1 MRKNIALCLICKPS
15 DEEAEVLKRCL
26 INTAPFVDKIF
37 ITITG
42 QNKKCEE
49 VCKLFKA
56 EVSHFDWC
64 YDFAKA
70 RNFNF
75 SQVPKEYEYI
85 LWCDADDVIRGLEN
99 LKETI
104 KKHPADVYTM
114 FYYYDFDE
122 EKNPTIVHHKTRVI
136 KNDNCVEWVGQLH
149 EDFKENRELRRYH
162 IKGIEVLHL
171 SNEKRFENAK
181 KRNLEIAE
189 KNISKD
195 PRSFWN
201 LGNALKAL
209 GENERAVIVFQKFL
223 EKSSSDGEKYI
234 ARLRLSEIYWQ
245 LDKKGQALDEVRLA
259 IGTKPDYPDAYHL
272 AGSLYY
278 ETKQYEKARD
288 SYLSGLAKK
297 PPYYSIIVYNPRDYD
312 YTPMMNLAKT
322 FFSLSRPDMA
332 LILLKQCLIIYPK
345 DEKLKKTIREMEKE
359 TDEFNK
365 IIPILKKLQEIKDKK
380 VLKKEFDKIPDEFKS
395 YPAICNIRNV
405 HFVKEKSSGKDLVF
419 YCGSTAREWDGN
431 TTDIG
436 GSEEA
441 VINLARLFA
450 KNFNVSVYNNCGHKE
465 KKIDGVSYKPFWS
478 WNYRDKQDIVIIW
491 RTPMPCD
498 YEINCD
504 KIFID
509 LHDVI
514 PEKEFTEKR
523 LNKIK
528 KIFVKSKFHR
538 SVFPNIPD
546 NKFAIIPNG
555 INSGEF
561 EKDLERDNL
570 IINTS
575 SPDRGLRKLVDM
587 FPEIKKRVPN
597 VKLKWAYGWG
607 VWDVVH
613 GNDVKKMEWKAKLQA
628 DMKRLGI
635 EELGMIGKEE
645 VNKLYLTANVFAYP
659 SEFAEIDNISLT
671 KALASGAIPVTT
683 DFAAMGEKQ
692 YGGFFI
698 HSEKTKDNWCKNY
711 QFDFSAE
718 IDDKIFVDKIVEVLK
733 GNFQTQRKFV
743 RDKYNWDLI
752 SNKYKNEVSN

>member
-1 MRKNIALCLICKPS
+1 MIALCLIVKPS
-15 DEEAEVLKRCL
+15 DDEAIVLKRCL
-26 INTAPFVDKIF
+26 THASPFVDKIF

-42 QNKKCEE
+42 KNKKVEE

-75 SQVPKEYEYI
+75 SQVPKEYEYLI
-85 LWCDADDVIRGLEN
+85 WCDADDAIRGLDK

-122 EKNPTIVHHKTRVI
+122 EKNPVIVHHKTRVL

-149 EDFKENRELRRYH
+149 EDFKENRKLTRYH

-171 SNEKRFENAK
+171 SDEKRFENAK

-189 KNISKD
+189 KNLTED
-195 PRSFWN
+195 PRSYWN

-209 GENERAVIVFQKFL
+209 GKNEKAVEAFKKFL
-223 EKSSSDGEKYI
+223 ELSSSDDEKYI
-234 ARLRLSEIYWQ
+234 ARLRLSEAYWL
-245 LDKKGQALDEVRLA
+245 LDKKNEAIDEVRFA

-278 ETKQYEKARD
+278 EMKQYEKARD
-288 SYLSGLAKK
+288 SYLAGLAKK

-312 YTPMMNLAKT
+312 YAPMMNLAKA

-345 DEKLKKTIREMEKE
+345 DTRLKKTIKEMEKE
-359 TDEFNK
+359 TKRFNK
-365 IIPILKKLQEIKDKK
+365 VLPILKKLQDTKNKED
-380 VLKKEFDKIPDEFKS
+380 LKKEFDKIPDEFKS
-395 YPAICNIRNV
+395 YPAVCNIRNI
-405 HFVKEKSSGKDLVF
+405 HFIKEKSSGKDIVF
-419 YCGSTAREWDGN
+419 FCGYTSREWDGN

-450 KNFNVSVYNNCGHKE
+450 EKYTVSVYNNCGYKE

-478 WNYRDKQDIVIIW
+478 WNYRDKQDAMFIW
-491 RTPMPCD
+491 RTVMPCD
-498 YEINCD
+498 YEINCE
-504 KIFID
+504 KIFVD

-523 LNKIK
+523 LKKIK

-546 NKFAIIPNG
+546 EKFVIIPNG
-555 INSGEF
+555 INSKEF
-561 EKDLERDNL
+561 EKDLKRENL
-570 IINTS
+570 MINTS

-587 FPEIKKRVPN
+587 FPEIKKRVPD

-607 VWDVVH
+607 VWEVVH
-613 GNDVKKMEWKAKLQA
+613 GDDPKKMEWKAKLQA

-635 EELGMIGKEE
+635 EELGMISKEE
-645 VNKLYLTANVFAYP
+645 VNKLYLIAKAFVYP

-671 KALASGAIPVTT
+671 KALASGAVPITT

-692 YGGFFI
+692 YGGIFI
-698 HSEKTKDNWCKNY
+698 HSEKTKNNWCKDY

-718 IDDKIFVDKIVEVLK
+718 IDDKIFIDRIVEVLK
-733 GNFQTQRKFV
+733 GQFQTQRKLV
-743 RDKYNWDLI
+743 RDKYNWNLI
-752 SNKYKNEVSN
+752 FNKYEDEISDN